1 MPLYT
6 KPRVNPIAFDE
17 STDWLR
23 PTLGEYLSIAAADAI
38 HDLPSVAIADQSEMY
53 ALASQAA
60 GISTEEDES
69 GFPVVTYSKQRPEI
83 LDKDSQAQRIKE
95 AGLEQDLKPQD
106 GYNSAMLDV
115 IIERKR
121 EEVQRR
127 AVRQA
132 APDAWAPLGLAVG
145 LGTSLID
152 PINIASAFFPVVGEA
167 RALSLLGKASGAWGR
182 AGVRAGIGAV
192 EGAAGAAVVEPL
204 IAATRFQEQ
213 ADYDKTEA
221 LINIGFGAIFGAAL
235 QPTAGA
241 IGDHLRA
248 KAGQRQPWEFA
259 APTSDTIALKNA
271 HAQEIHDARL
281 EANPSLDNARLSQE
295 AHAAAAVF
303 DARARAWAYNM
314 QRPVQ
319 EYYAAWLP
327 EYRAGNGPLVDDALT
342 HAMYRSS
349 AGNIHEFLDEAMVD
363 QPNGKKPFF
372 HLQNDFGETTV
383 ELSGDQAR
391 HIRNRHADFQ
401 QWERIPEAL
410 EKGESLSVGKNRVTG
425 TDARIYVLEDGE
437 NALVVVAAPDVGGK
451 GRRNK
456 KSRTVVLTAFTDDS
470 ASVRGWIEGQNAAS
484 SRSDGGL
491 HLDPDAHGVNP
502 SGPQSGADE
511 SIARIDSE
519 IKGIL
524 GSDPR
529 ALKQPAYQG
538 NPDSPRAAVTFDA
551 DGRAVIEFFATSD
564 FSSAPHELYHVF
576 RREMAQTAAHP
587 EAPARVREDWAKI
600 EEFVGAEPGQKW
612 TRGMEEKFASAG
624 ERFLL
629 EGKAPAPQLQTVF
642 ERLRQWF
649 LELYANA
656 DAAGLQITDEMRTVF
671 GNMLTTPMKDGDKA
685 FRYALGSMMTRSFVE
700 DVDTRLSSQPDLDGK
715 PFEAVQALS
724 DEAVKDLDAQWRQ
737 VQEAHPDLKDAVG
750 EAYREDV
757 NVAEM
762 EIAEAHHRKEILAEI
777 AQCETRR

>member
-17 STDWLR
+17 STDWLK
-23 PTLGEYLSIAAADAI
+23 PTLGEYLSTAAADAI

-83 LDKDSQAQRIKE
+83 LDKDSQAQRIKD

-106 GYNSAMLDV
+106 GYNAAMLDV

-132 APDAWAPLGLAVG
+132 APDAWAPLGLATG

-192 EGAAGAAVVEPL
+192 EGAVGAAVVEPL
-204 IAATRFQEQ
+204 IAVTRFQEQ

-248 KAGQRQPWEFA
+248 KSGQRQPWELT
-259 APTSDTIALKNA
+259 APTSDTIALKDA

-281 EANPSLDNARLSQE
+281 ETSSSLDNARLSQE
-295 AHAAAAVF
+295 AHAAAAIF
-303 DARARAWAYNM
+303 DARARAWSHDL

-319 EYYAAWLP
+319 EFYDIYKP
-327 EYRAGNGPLVDDALT
+327 EYRAGNGTLDEDALT
-342 HAMYRSS
+342 HAMYRNRAPSLQAFIDEVL
-349 AGNIHEFLDEAMVD
+349 AGTPQDKKSYIGIGPVDRADTPEFHGSEIMLASD
-363 QPNGKKPFF
+363 Q
-372 HLQNDFGETTV
+372 V
-383 ELSGDQAR
+383 R
-391 HIRNRHADFQ
+391 HIRKDHPDFSE
-401 QWERIPEAL
+401 WGRIPEAVTQ
-410 EKGESLSVGKNRVTG
+410 GEITALGNNRVTG
-425 TDARIYVLEDGE
+425 GPAYAFVLPGNEE
-437 NALVVVAAPDVGGK
+437 KALAVFAAPM
-451 GRRNK
+451 
-456 KSRTVVLTAFTDDS
+456 RTKEGNRLRVLTAFEDS
-470 ASVRGWIEGQNAAS
+470 KKGVENWIEEQKKKAAIYQSAEEITAYPDRENGLPSGSDDPLEKNIS
-484 SRSDGGL
+484 S
-491 HLDPDAHGVNP
+491 PDA
-502 SGPQSGADE
+502 
-511 SIARIDSE
+511 
-519 IKGIL
+519 KGNTA
-524 GSDPR
+524 S
-529 ALKQPAYQG
+529 Q
-538 NPDSPRAAVTFDA
+538 PRAAVTFDA
-551 DGRAVIEFFATSD
+551 DGKAVIEFFATSD

-612 TRGMEEKFASAG
+612 TREMEEKFARAG
-624 ERFLL
+624 EQFLL

-642 ERLRQWF
+642 EKLRQWF

-656 DAAGLQITDEMRTVF
+656 DAAGLQITDEMHTIF

-700 DVDTRLSSQPDLDGK
+700 DVDTRLPSQPDLDGK
-715 PFEAVQALS
+715 PLEAVQALS

-737 VQEAHPDLKDAVG
+737 VQEAHPDLKDVVG

-757 NVAEM
+757 NMAEM
-762 EIAEAHHRKEILAEI
+762 EMAEAHRRKEILAEI

>member
-6 KPRVNPIAFDE
+6 KPRVSPIAFDE

-23 PTLGEYLSIAAADAI
+23 PTMGEYLSTAAADAV
-38 HDLPSVAIADQSEMY
+38 HDLPAVAIADLSEMY
-53 ALASQAA
+53 SLASQTA

-83 LDKDSQAQRIKE
+83 MDKEVQAQRIKD

-106 GYNSAMLDV
+106 GYNAAMLEV
-115 IIERKR
+115 VIERKR

-192 EGAAGAAVVEPL
+192 EGAVGAAVVEPL
-204 IAATRFQEQ
+204 IAVTRVQEQ

-248 KAGQRQPWEFA
+248 KAGQRHPWELA
-259 APTSDTIALKNA
+259 APTLDTIALKDA
-271 HAQEIHDARL
+271 HAKEIYDARL
-281 EANPSLDNARLSQE
+281 EAGSSLDTASLSQE
-295 AHAAAAVF
+295 AHAAAAIF
-303 DARARAWAYNM
+303 DARARAWAYDL
-314 QRPVQ
+314 QRPVS
-319 EYYAAWLP
+319 EYYERWLP
-327 EYRAGNGPLVDDALT
+327 DYTAEGDTTANALT
-342 HAMYRSS
+342 HPMIRATDATVADFAARVSGGEEKKSYFEIQPQ
-349 AGNIHEFLDEAMVD
+349 AGAFEAVSVRLPSDTIRHKDRRHPNMTKEDMNRLPQVLHSMGGENLALPKKDTPRFSGKGIIGWAEVD
-363 QPNGKKPFF
+363 
-372 HLQNDFGETTV
+372 GETYGIVLESTRPDRAIV
-383 ELSGDQAR
+383 ATYFKDS
-391 HIRNRHADFQ
+391 
-401 QWERIPEAL
+401 PEAVKAWFEQSKDAKKAVTTPAAL
-410 EKGESLSVGKNRVTG
+410 WPAQASNEDVLRNQPSSDENIILQDTEGKPG
-425 TDARIYVLEDGE
+425 
-437 NALVVVAAPDVGGK
+437 
-451 GRRNK
+451 
-456 KSRTVVLTAFTDDS
+456 
-470 ASVRGWIEGQNAAS
+470 
-484 SRSDGGL
+484 
-491 HLDPDAHGVNP
+491 
-502 SGPQSGADE
+502 
-511 SIARIDSE
+511 
-519 IKGIL
+519 
-524 GSDPR
+524 
-529 ALKQPAYQG
+529 
-538 NPDSPRAAVTFDA
+538 SPRAAVNFDT
-551 DGRAVIEFFATSD
+551 DGKSVIQFFSSSD

-587 EAPARVREDWAKI
+587 DAPARVREGWAKM
-600 EEFVGAEPGQKW
+600 EEFVGAEPGQTW
-612 TRGMEEKFASAG
+612 TREMEEKFARAG

-629 EGKAPAPQLQTVF
+629 EGKAPSPELQTVF
-642 ERLRQWF
+642 EKLRQWF

-656 DAAGLQITDEMRTVF
+656 DAAGLQITDDMRSVF

-700 DVDTRLSSQPDLDGK
+700 DVDTRLPRQPDLDGK

-724 DEAVKDLDAQWRQ
+724 DEAVRDLDAQWRQ
-737 VQEAHPDLKDAVG
+737 VQEAHPELKDAVG
-750 EAYREDV
+750 KVYREDI

-762 EIAEAHHRKEILAEI
+762 EIAEAHRRKEILAEI